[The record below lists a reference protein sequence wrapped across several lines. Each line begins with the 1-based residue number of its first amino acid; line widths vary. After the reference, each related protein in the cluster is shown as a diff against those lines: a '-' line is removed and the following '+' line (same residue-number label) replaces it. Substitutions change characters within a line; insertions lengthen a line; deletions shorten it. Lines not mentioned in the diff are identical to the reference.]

1 MIEKLAEENDKTD
14 EKEDVDEI
22 WFNWKNIINFEWVL
36 FHAIFHNPL

>member
-22 WFNWKNIINFEWVL
+22 WFNWKNSIYL
-36 FHAIFHNPL
+36 L